1 MKCPHCGSMKSRV
14 IDTKVNK
21 RMRNCSE
28 CGATFP
34 TFECTAVLAGKD
46 AEYFI
51 DTSAKQFQ
59 GEALMILQPEMK
71 PYKAQQRQNKWHPAR
86 VNGELTGMDPE
97 VAELMQVWWNESR
110 WSKLRTKATWTER
123 AWLSSVERVKELPL
137 ERQLALVKAGV
148 EQGWQALKPEY
159 LSPSDMP
166 VSSAPGPR
174 NEAMLAALDS
184 WQD

>member
-1 MKCPHCGSMKSRV
+1 
-14 IDTKVNK
+14 
-21 RMRNCSE
+21 MRNCSE

-71 PYKAQQRQNKWHPAR
+71 PYKAQQRQTKWHPAR
-86 VNGELTGMDPE
+86 VNGELTGMNPE

-110 WSKLRTKATWTER
+110 WSKPHESHLDPE
-123 AWLSSVERVKELPL
+123 AWLVL
-137 ERQLALVKAGV
+137 
-148 EQGWQALKPEY
+148 
-159 LSPSDMP
+159 LSGSKSCP
-166 VSSAPGPR
+166 
-174 NEAMLAALDS
+174 
-184 WQD
+184 